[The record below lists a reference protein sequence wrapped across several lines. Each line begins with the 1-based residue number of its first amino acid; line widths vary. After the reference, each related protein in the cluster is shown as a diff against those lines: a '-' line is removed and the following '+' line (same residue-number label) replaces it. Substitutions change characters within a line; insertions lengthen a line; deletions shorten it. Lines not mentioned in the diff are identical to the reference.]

1 MLCVYVLIVI
11 VILCDCNLRLPYTF
25 GGVFSQRD
33 VARLLRMKSLGLE
46 PPPPP
51 RMCIAKH
58 LGNKGTGFA
67 AAITVLWFVFGRRF
81 GALLPRGATFGGS
94 DGN

>member
-1 MLCVYVLIVI
+1 M
-11 VILCDCNLRLPYTF
+11 R
-25 GGVFSQRD
+25 
-33 VARLLRMKSLGLE
+33 SLDLE

-58 LGNKGTGFA
+58 LGNKGTRGFA

-81 GALLPRGATFGGS
+81 GALLP
-94 DGN
+94 